1 MNIQNINDSNSKI
14 YSSLNKS
21 ISKGVFEQAIK
32 DYADEYLTGLT
43 DEEREKI
50 QKAIKAYLDSI
61 PKGGKVDPNKLNDIV
76 ADLLKQYGFKGNI
89 EDMAQM
95 IIGEAETQLERD
107 SSTSEDAAVAY
118 KKLTSSST
126 SPNFNAQSTPE
137 DSEDE
142 IIRQM
147 ITNPDGSKSI
157 VLMKNELIISTIK
170 LDGTGPFDLHQP
182 VDSNAILSN
191 TIDIDKE

>member
-1 MNIQNINDSNSKI
+1 MNIQNINDNNSI
-14 YSSLNKS
+14 TYSSSKQS
-21 ISKGVFEQAIK
+21 MPKGVFEQAIK

-61 PKGGKVDPNKLNDIV
+61 PKGGKVDPNKLNGIV

-89 EDMAQM
+89 EDMTQT
-95 IIGEAETQLERD
+95 IIGEAQSQLERD
-107 SSTSEDAAVAY
+107 SSTSEDAAIAY

-126 SPNFNAQSTPE
+126 SPNFNTQSTPE
-137 DSEDE
+137 DSEYE
-142 IIRQM
+142 IISKI

-157 VLMKNELIISTIK
+157 VLMKNEVIISTIK
-170 LDGTGPFDLHQP
+170 LDETGPFDFHQP
-182 VDSNAILSN
+182 VDSNAIVSN